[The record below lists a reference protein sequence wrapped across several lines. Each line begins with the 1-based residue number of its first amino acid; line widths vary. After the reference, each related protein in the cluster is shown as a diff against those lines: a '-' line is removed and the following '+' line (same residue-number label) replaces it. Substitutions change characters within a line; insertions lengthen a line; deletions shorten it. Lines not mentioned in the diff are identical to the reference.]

1 MTKYL
6 SVTLAL
12 LVARVLLANDADDTL
27 AADNLAGIAN
37 LFDAGSNLHDFLGRK
52 TNSDILRDGASIAP

>member
-12 LVARVLLANDADDTL
+12 LVARVLLANDANDTL

-37 LFDAGSNLHDFLGRK
+37 LFDAGSDLHV
-52 TNSDILRDGASIAP
+52 